1 MKVLIAAS
9 EATPYAKTGGLADV
23 VGSLAAELRRQG
35 VDARIILPLYRGVK
49 GKFKLQFT
57 GRTVYV
63 HLGARRLQSKV
74 YSHGSH
80 AYFVECGEFFGR
92 KEIYGTALGEYEDN
106 AFRFIFFSK
115 AVLEAAKA
123 VGFLPDVL
131 HANDWQTA
139 LIPLYLKTV
148 QGRHFKGTAS
158 LFTIHNLGYQGIFP
172 PSAMSLTGL
181 PTEMFNP
188 EELEFYGSVNLLK
201 AGIISADAVTTVS
214 PSYAVE
220 IQGEEHGFGMDG
232 VLRSRDN
239 GIQGILNGID
249 YGEWNPGEDASI
261 PERYG
266 EGDLSGKAVCKE
278 RLARKCSF
286 KKPGAPLAGMVG
298 RLVTQKGVDVFLEAA
313 HDIFSCGLNV
323 VVLGKGEDSLQR
335 RLKEL
340 AGRQA
345 GRFHLSLDYDEGLA
359 RLIYAG
365 ADMFLIPSHYEPCG
379 ITQMIAM
386 RYGAVPVAR
395 ATGGI
400 RDTVE
405 DYDHQGAKGTGFLFS
420 ASSPSALVECV
431 KRALCVYLQES
442 RWASI
447 RKACMGRDFS
457 WKKSAARYR
466 ALYAKLAGRSANDP
480 EA

>member
-9 EATPYAKTGGLADV
+9 EATPFAKTGGLADV
-23 VGSLAAELRRQG
+23 VGSLAAELRGQG
-35 VDARIILPLYRGVK
+35 VDARVILPLYRGIK
-49 GKFKLQFT
+49 GKFKPKYT
-57 GRTVYV
+57 GRAVAV
-63 HLGARRLQSKV
+63 ELGARRLVSKV
-74 YSHGSH
+74 YSHGDH
-80 AYFVECGEFFGR
+80 AYFVECNEFFDR

-115 AVLEAAKA
+115 AALEAAKA
-123 VGFLPDVL
+123 LGFMPDVV

-148 QGRHFKGTAS
+148 QKRHFKATAS

-188 EELEFYGSVNLLK
+188 GELEFYGSVNLLK

-214 PSYAVE
+214 PAYAVE
-220 IQGEEHGFGMDG
+220 IQGEEHGFGLNG

-239 GIQGILNGID
+239 KILGILNGID
-249 YGEWNPGEDASI
+249 YKEWNPGDDPWI
-261 PERYG
+261 PERFG
-266 EGDLSGKAVCKE
+266 AGDLSGKAVCKE
-278 RLARKCSF
+278 RLARKCLF
-286 KKPGAPLAGMVG
+286 KDSGAPLAGMVG
-298 RLVTQKGVDVFLEAA
+298 RLVAQKGVDIFLEAA
-313 HDIFSCGLNV
+313 EDILACGVNV

-335 RLKEL
+335 RLREL
-340 AGRQA
+340 ARKRA
-345 GRFHLSLDYDEGLA
+345 GKFHLALDYDEGLA
-359 RLIYAG
+359 HMIYAG
-365 ADMFLIPSHYEPCG
+365 ADMLLIPSQYEPCG

-400 RDTVE
+400 RDTVA
-405 DYDHQGAKGTGFLFS
+405 DYDHLRGKGTGFVFS
-420 ASSPSALVECV
+420 AYSSSALVECV
-431 KRALCVYLQES
+431 KRALCVYLQEG
-442 RWASI
+442 RWDSI
-447 RKACMGRDFS
+447 RKACMGKDFS
-457 WKKSAARYR
+457 WKRSAARYK
-466 ALYAKLAGRSANDP
+466 ALYAKLARRSGDDP